1 MEDTISA
8 DADEN
13 AEPADA
19 PEAPE
24 FIELF
29 SGSVLGPADADAVTL
44 RSPVQL
50 IVLAGAEGSGKT
62 TVLASIYERL
72 SLRTFADFQ
81 FAGSRSLFGFE
92 EICHLNRLTSGNVRP
107 DTQRTVPTE
116 EASYYHLALS
126 RGGQRRHVLL
136 SAVSGELFRLARNAR
151 EDCARLKFLL
161 RANTIVVLVD
171 GARLIVPESREN
183 AIADAAGILSSFLD
197 AEMLR
202 PHTRVEFVF
211 SKLDRV
217 IAAGEVA
224 EGILKKTETRLE
236 TRFRRHVPKLVFRR
250 IAARPDSAPGSEPV
264 DDGLAEAFTSW
275 SEPML
280 TTTVDTRLQS
290 VPPLHVREFIKFSW
304 RYLEHARREER

>member
-1 MEDTISA
+1 M
-8 DADEN
+8 
-13 AEPADA
+13 
-19 PEAPE
+19 
-24 FIELF
+24 
-29 SGSVLGPADADAVTL
+29 
-44 RSPVQL
+44 
-50 IVLAGAEGSGKT
+50 
-62 TVLASIYERL
+62 
-72 SLRTFADFQ
+72 
-81 FAGSRSLFGFE
+81 
-92 EICHLNRLTSGNVRP
+92 RP